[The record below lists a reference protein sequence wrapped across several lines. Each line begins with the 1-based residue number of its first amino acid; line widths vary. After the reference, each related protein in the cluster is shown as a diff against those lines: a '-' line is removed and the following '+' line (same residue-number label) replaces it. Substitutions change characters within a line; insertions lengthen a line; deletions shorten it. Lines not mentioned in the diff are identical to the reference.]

1 MPRLTA
7 LDPSNDNLESFDSY
21 HPTQEK
27 ASATRLRLSVGEH
40 EDPRDP
46 LSDTVLAW
54 LHDSVDG
61 RRSEWPWETRA
72 REREFESS
80 VVSRLFPIHDTRT
93 PVMRLRDHS
102 RATALAAR
110 VVVDRIGLGCGDQAF
125 AVGWLHD
132 MGLAAQLRQ
141 IEADALATE
150 EERFEQIW
158 PSLLRGA
165 GDAAAHIAYAWRL
178 PTGIRCAIQEH
189 KSFSKLRSSNQ
200 LAAATFVAEHLA
212 GCMGCGFRDEQPT
225 SGLRVALSRLRLTER
240 DLAPLGRGAERL
252 LAREAWYWM
261 GALPCAGA

>member
-1 MPRLTA
+1 MPRFTA
-7 LDPSNDNLESFDSY
+7 LGPNQDDLESFNPY
-21 HPTQEK
+21 HPVNEK
-27 ASATRLRLSVGEH
+27 ASETRLRLSFGDH
-40 EDPRDP
+40 DDPRDP
-46 LSDTVLAW
+46 LPDTVLAW

-61 RRSEWPWETRA
+61 QRTETAWETRA

-80 VVSRLFPIHDTRT
+80 IVNRLFPINDTRT
-93 PVMRLRDHS
+93 ITMRLRDHS

-110 VVVDRIGLGCGDQAF
+110 VVADRTGLGDSNQAF
-125 AVGWLHD
+125 IVGWLHD
-132 MGLAAQLRQ
+132 MGLAAQLRHA
-141 IEADALATE
+141 EAD
-150 EERFEQIW
+150 EQANEGTGIESIW

-165 GDAAAHIAYAWRL
+165 CDAAANVAYAWRL
-178 PTGIRCAIQEH
+178 PSAIRCAVQEH
-189 KSFSKLRSSNQ
+189 KSFSKLRCSNQ

-225 SGLRVALSRLRLTER
+225 SGLRTALARLRLTER